1 MPMNFLSLISDLTSF
16 GTAGLMGALW
26 LWERKLNRRREE
38 QLDAAHERILRDEQK
53 LTCLT
58 DVVNKNTAAIVRF
71 VENQKEQSRLIQHL
85 MEVMNHAKLS

>member
-1 MPMNFLSLISDLTSF
+1 MSILSLLSDLTSF
-16 GTAGLMGALW
+16 GAAGLMGALW

-53 LTCLT
+53 LSCLT

-71 VENQKEQSRLIQHL
+71 VEHQKEQSRILKHM
-85 MEVMNHAKLS
+85 MEVMHHVRVP